1 MFNRILIYILVA
13 VAVLGLGISIYN
25 LFHTPKIVY
34 IRSYDLVD
42 KYQGTKEARQKF
54 DAKKNTWQSN
64 IDTLSYTLK
73 STIEKYNAE
82 RTRMSVAER
91 IDMEKYLDS
100 KDKELTNYIQ
110 SVEAKAHEEEE
121 QMMQAI
127 LNQVN
132 SYVEKYGQDNR
143 YDVIL
148 GTSTSGNVMFGN
160 KELDVTDDVLTGLN
174 KSYQGKE

>member
-1 MFNRILIYILVA
+1 MLNRILIYILVA
-13 VAVLGLGISIYN
+13 FALLGLSLGVYN
-25 LFHTPKIVY
+25 FFNTPEIVY

-42 KYQGTKEARQKF
+42 KYEGTKEARQKF

-64 IDTLSYTLK
+64 IDTLSYNLK
-73 STIEKYNAE
+73 NAIEKYNME
-82 RTRMSVAER
+82 RVRMSVAQR
-91 IDMEKYLDS
+91 VDMEKYLDN
-100 KDKELTNYIQ
+100 KDKELASYTQ
-110 SVEAKAHEEEE
+110 SVEAKAREEEE

-132 SYVEKYGQDNR
+132 SYVEKYGQDNG

-160 KELDVTDDVLTGLN
+160 KELDVTEDVLAGLN